1 MQRWKLLFYNM
12 KVHRITGKDPG
23 DPNNWEK
30 KETKIEPN
38 LPIEKFSILD
48 YLGNKQNLKW
58 VYEITATGILKT
70 QFSLDTRWHHF
81 SEYYY
86 KQENGKLVRI
96 PFVVQGRDVE
106 SKKDIDPNTVHVS
119 GGGTGSSGKT
129 PSGPHVVFGQFYVG
143 TERQIRKAGEEG
155 EKINP
160 IDLVN

>member
-1 MQRWKLLFYNM
+1 M
-12 KVHRITGKDPG
+12 
-23 DPNNWEK
+23 
-30 KETKIEPN
+30 
-38 LPIEKFSILD
+38 
-48 YLGNKQNLKW
+48 
-58 VYEITATGILKT
+58 
-70 QFSLDTRWHHF
+70 
-81 SEYYY
+81 
-86 KQENGKLVRI
+86 
-96 PFVVQGRDVE
+96 E